1 MKMDFSRIFRK
12 YIYIKIETIDESIY
26 LLANNQEKSNRFNL
40 LSQSFFRCVCVTERV
55 KNNRESSEEINRRL
69 EGGILRFDQGESK
82 DIDEYLKRSRLLLST
97 A

>member
-1 MKMDFSRIFRK
+1 MNLFIYSQIIKKNPIVSIF
-12 YIYIKIETIDESIY
+12 Y
-26 LLANNQEKSNRFNL
+26 LNL
-40 LSQSFFRCVCVTERV
+40 FFIQRCVCVTERV